1 MTGQPDDDDYPQKCS
16 SKSAWIWVTLFIVGF
31 VGGDLYANV
40 LYKKTSAFWT
50 MLLNTLS
57 GPLTAAAFNFPQI
70 VGQENYVQFGWYS
83 GASFAVIFIG
93 VIFRGTPTESVLTI
107 QDPLLVSLLDS
118 ERLLLVSLLYSER
131 LLLVSPLYSERLLL
145 VSLLYSDLMLFAL
158 CSESERVRASCIER
172 MWMTTQTICCPCSPL
187 ATSISTTIIAD
198 QPSHTALCS

>member
-1 MTGQPDDDDYPQKCS
+1 MVQGFIPLMMLVPMESVPEINATPNATSFVAAWENQAGAFRCMTGQPDDDDYPQKCS

-93 VIFRGTPTESVLTI
+93 VIFRGTPTEEREGESKLARASVDDDSPDDLL
-107 QDPLLVSLLDS
+107 PLLTTRNVNFDDDYRRPTLS
-118 ERLLLVSLLYSER
+118 YST
-131 LLLVSPLYSERLLL
+131 
-145 VSLLYSDLMLFAL
+145 M
-158 CSESERVRASCIER
+158 
-172 MWMTTQTICCPCSPL
+172 
-187 ATSISTTIIAD
+187 
-198 QPSHTALCS
+198 